1 VPSTFTPAK
10 AIGLVSS
17 NLLQLLGVDAA
28 SGAGRFIAV
37 EGDAFGMGS
46 RVVGVVDNGEVE
58 LF

>member
-1 VPSTFTPAK
+1 
-10 AIGLVSS
+10 
-17 NLLQLLGVDAA
+17 LLQLLGVDAA